1 MILSDPKKHWSSDIS
16 YIAKGQ
22 PLALPN
28 GLSSLPCPINW
39 EQGQYYMYLYL
50 CVSHWEFGYSSNSK
64 FHYHMHAS
72 RCSHYHPF
80 TSHHQPS
87 IISHIVWTFL
97 VGRKFHFTSLS
108 WHANALSVQSSATLE
123 DISAPE
129 LRHFC
134 NIATSIRR
142 CRILPPHV

>member
-1 MILSDPKKHWSSDIS
+1 MRVFNDELKIYSQETTTSPSKWAIITS
-16 YIAKGQ
+16 
-22 PLALPN
+22 LPN
-28 GLSSLPCPINW
+28 QLGAGAICV
-39 EQGQYYMYLYL
+39 L